1 MPRASAGPLPGPHQ
15 PRLHRRPQAAASSTS
30 WAGTCV
36 ATGGL
41 YTNSAS
47 TCVVACRSSSRLHH
61 RATSAACLP
70 TWHRMHRWPGR
81 VSKRG
86 GAATDGT
93 GLAPVPDKAR
103 GHLSYALNASCP
115 VIRAISSGH
124 CTPFHLLC
132 ATVAAPFDYKRRPMA
147 YWRRIRLFRTTHSP
161 QLVRELKN
169 SLKYT
174 HQSRTRVLR
183 ILAART
189 WVNDPCDNY

>member
-1 MPRASAGPLPGPHQ
+1 MATSSS
-15 PRLHRRPQAAASSTS
+15 QANSTS
-30 WAGTCV
+30 ACV
-36 ATGGL
+36 A
-41 YTNSAS
+41 
-47 TCVVACRSSSRLHH
+47 ACRSSWRLHH

-70 TWHRMHRWPGR
+70 TWRRMHRWPGR

-93 GLAPVPDKAR
+93 GLAPVPNKAR

-147 YWRRIRLFRTTHSP
+147 YWRGIRLFGTTHSP

-189 WVNDPCDNY
+189 WVNDPCADY

>member
-1 MPRASAGPLPGPHQ
+1 M
-15 PRLHRRPQAAASSTS
+15 
-30 WAGTCV
+30 
-36 ATGGL
+36 
-41 YTNSAS
+41 
-47 TCVVACRSSSRLHH
+47 
-61 RATSAACLP
+61 
-70 TWHRMHRWPGR
+70 
-81 VSKRG
+81 
-86 GAATDGT
+86 DGT
-93 GLAPVPDKAR
+93 GLTPVPDKAR

-189 WVNDPCDNY
+189 WVNDPCAGY